1 MPNKKLACL
10 IKTTLKILFDFLTLK
25 MKKKKKKKALV
36 CKSLKI
42 KGMFG

>member
-25 MKKKKKKKALV
+25 MKKKKKKK
-36 CKSLKI
+36 KKKKNKI
-42 KGMFG
+42 LQKFKN